1 MSTTSP
7 DSGPDSPQDSLQN
20 SLRPL
25 ASPAVDGRRFTGSRK
40 VRLGDVDGTGRLRLD
55 ALTRYTQDVSDD
67 DTTDAGLAADPG
79 WVVRST
85 VVDELVPAALAEHL
99 TFVTFCSGVGRTWA
113 ERRLS
118 VSGDGGARYEVA
130 TVWIC
135 VNPTTGAPSSLT
147 DQFNELYGPAAAGRK
162 VSARLTNPKPPTDP
176 AKLTTERWPLRVADY
191 DIYGH
196 VNNAAYWAAIEE
208 RLDVLPPTP
217 RRTRMEYGRGIAPTA
232 SVPLTQSGGPEQGS
246 FLLWWGGD
254 GDDASPAASSATV
267 PVDPTLY
274 AD

>member
-1 MSTTSP
+1 VSTTLP
-7 DSGPDSPQDSLQN
+7 DPPQESA
-20 SLRPL
+20 RPL
-25 ASPAVDGRRFTGSRK
+25 APPAIEGRRFTGSRK

-67 DTTDAGLAADPG
+67 DTTDAGLPADPG

-99 TFVTFCSGVGRTWA
+99 TFVTFCSGIGRTWA

-118 VSGDGGARYEVA
+118 ISGDGGARYEVA

-147 DQFNELYGPAAAGRK
+147 DQFMELYGPAAAGRK
-162 VSARLTNPKPPTDP
+162 VSARLTNPKPPSDP
-176 AKLTTERWPLRVADY
+176 AGLSTEQWSLRAADY
-191 DIYGH
+191 DVYNH
-196 VNNAAYWAAIEE
+196 VNNAAYWAVVEQ
-208 RLDVLPPTP
+208 RLDSLPPVP
-217 RRTRMEYGRGIAPTA
+217 RRSRMEYGRGIEPTA
-232 SVPLTQSGGPEQGS
+232 SVPIAQSGGRESGS
-246 FLLWWGGD
+246 LVLWWLGD
-254 GDDASPAASSATV
+254 EDDAPPAASSATV